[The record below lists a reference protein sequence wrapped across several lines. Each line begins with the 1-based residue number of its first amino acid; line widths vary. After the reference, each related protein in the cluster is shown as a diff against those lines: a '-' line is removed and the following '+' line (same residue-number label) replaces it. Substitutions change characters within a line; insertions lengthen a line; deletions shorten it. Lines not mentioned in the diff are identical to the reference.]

1 MMIQLC
7 FDDSAKGMLKCA
19 VGYETVRGAAV
30 GVCISPKQ
38 PLDAPW
44 KRAAFAVYRFF
55 AAPFYKRRVRN
66 DTARRVAEAV
76 PVDYQAADVLALP
89 AGLNEGDIS
98 GPLDGPARRE
108 YAERLIQANPYGG
121 ADIPQAEVGRYW
133 QSVIDDLHT
142 LLTRAGS
149 GEPVRIWYDHTPG
162 CLCGLYAAAALLESL
177 PCAVTVIELPAEGA
191 ARVNDLGPDKVGR
204 CLSHERPLPDDERHA
219 LAARW
224 RELQAENAPLRAEI
238 VLLPDEADARLHSVP
253 ADFYDDAILAQVSAA
268 PTPAGRIIGN
278 VLLHGGLGI
287 GDQLVYKRLQAMI
300 STGKVTLV
308 EKGDG
313 AYMDLMKR

>member
-1 MMIQLC
+1 MIQLC
-7 FDDSAKGMLKCA
+7 FDDSAKGVLKCA

-38 PLDAPW
+38 PLDTPW
-44 KRAAFAVYRFF
+44 KHAAFALYRFF
-55 AAPFYKRRVRN
+55 AAPFYKHRARKDN
-66 DTARRVAEAV
+66 ARRVAEAV
-76 PVDYQAADVLALP
+76 PVDYQAADVVALA

-108 YAERLIQANPYGG
+108 YVEKLIAANPYGG
-121 ADIPQAEVGRYW
+121 ADTPQTEVDRYW

-177 PCAVTVIELPAEGA
+177 PCAITVMELPAEGA

-204 CLSHERPLPDDERHA
+204 CLPHERPLPDAARHA

-224 RELQAENAPLRAEI
+224 RVLQAENAPLRAEI
-238 VLLPDEADARLHSVP
+238 VLLPDETDAQLHSVP
-253 ADFYDDAILAQVSAA
+253 ADFYDDAILAHVPAE
-268 PTPAGRIIGN
+268 PTPAARIIGS
-278 VLLHGGLGI
+278 VLLRGNLGI
-287 GDQLVYKRLQAMI
+287 GDQLIYKRLQAMI

-308 EKGDG
+308 EKGEG
-313 AYMDLMKR
+313 AYMDLMKK